1 MEYTYE
7 ICSKSRTIKVI
18 TFGSLITEEVVAMG
32 LDIMFKAKE
41 LKYKIVFD
49 NRLSENRISM
59 AEAYYWFP
67 THFDKIDIELR
78 CIPTAYIAN
87 IKDWDFYTFFECT
100 CNNKGIRLRA
110 FREENAALKWIE
122 SL

>member
-41 LKYKIVFD
+41 LRYKIVFD

-59 AEAYYWFP
+59 AEAYYWFS
-67 THFDKIDIELR
+67 THFDNIDAKLR
-78 CIPTAYIAN
+78 YIPTAYIAN
-87 IKDWDFYTFFECT
+87 KEDWDFYSFFECT
-100 CNNKGIRLRA
+100 SNNKGIRIRA
-110 FREENAALKWIE
+110 FQEESAAIKWIE